1 MTLPATFDRPM
12 SSSYSRSVLVAAHP
26 TSNKKGILN
35 MGYIGKLNANKVVEL
50 EQQDAPTEEQIEELQ
65 LTETEQAELDAE

>member
-1 MTLPATFDRPM
+1 
-12 SSSYSRSVLVAAHP
+12 
-26 TSNKKGILN
+26 

-65 LTETEQAELDAE
+65 LTETEQAKLDAE